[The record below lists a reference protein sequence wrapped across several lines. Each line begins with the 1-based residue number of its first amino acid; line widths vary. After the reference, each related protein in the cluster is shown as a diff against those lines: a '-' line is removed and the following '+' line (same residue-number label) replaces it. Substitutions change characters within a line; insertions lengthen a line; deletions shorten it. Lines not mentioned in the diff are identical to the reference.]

1 MIGKI
6 LGNRYEILQ
15 KIGTGGMG
23 DVYKAH
29 CRRLDR
35 IVAIKTLKSEYN
47 SDNNFIRKFKRESLA
62 TASISHPNIVS
73 IYDVGTEEIDGEKV
87 HYIVMEYIDGITL
100 KEKIQE
106 EGKLSEKI
114 ALNYTVQIAEA
125 LKVAHSKGIVHR
137 DIKSQNIMITKD
149 DRIKVTDF
157 GIARIADNATVTATN
172 AIMGSVHYFS
182 PEQARGTKVDNRSDI
197 YSLGI
202 VLYEML
208 TGELPF
214 DAENPVSVALMQVQ
228 SNMPLP
234 SSKNPQVSQYA
245 DQIVSKM
252 TMKDPQ
258 DRYSDV
264 YLLIRDIKNI
274 QLGRTGTVNYRTQTG
289 STGPISKTAV
299 KSSPILERKNLKK
312 EEPRYIKNKVEKKNS
327 SLPIFLGVL
336 TAILLAFMLLYIV
349 PKMVLTDKPED
360 TQVEEVTTVKVPP
373 LIGLSQD
380 QAREELEKAGLT
392 MDADFA
398 DNYEKANREVLEQS
412 PEAGTEVEQGSAVK
426 VKINVLKDVIE
437 VPNLVGK
444 TLEEAQALVAEAG
457 LTINNIELE
466 YSDEYEENLVIK
478 QEPASGSEVV
488 NDKNLTVY
496 VSKGK
501 EDLSQNIPNLRG
513 VNQEEAKAT
522 LEKLGF
528 VVKIEEI
535 KYTGLD
541 VGDVVDYEPKDV
553 ADKGTEITLY
563 VTTGPEEKPEENNT
577 GNENSG
583 VPESSEENSY
593 GLPETLTVNMPDD
606 NARHNVVILRRT
618 AGGDEYKIYD
628 YNKESSEGDITVT
641 LQYVSKGDV
650 FEVYIDGEKVETKK
664 IN

>member
-62 TASISHPNIVS
+62 AASISHPNIVS

-137 DIKSQNIMITKD
+137 DIKSQNIIITKD

-182 PEQARGTKVDNRSDI
+182 PEQARGAKVDNRSDI

-234 SSKNPQVSQYA
+234 SSKNPQISQYA

-289 STGPISKTAV
+289 PISKTGV
-299 KSSPILERKNLKK
+299 KSSPILERKNYKR

-349 PKMVLTDKPED
+349 PKMMAKEKPED
-360 TQVEEVTTVKVPP
+360 TQVVEVQKVKVPS
-373 LIGLSQD
+373 LVGKSQD
-380 QAREELEKAGLT
+380 QAREELEKLGLT

-398 DNYEKANREVLEQS
+398 DDYEKANREVLEQN
-412 PEAGTEVEQGSAVK
+412 PEEGTEVEQGSAVR

-437 VPNLVGK
+437 VPDLLGK
-444 TLEEAQALVAEAG
+444 TLEEAQALVNKAG

-466 YSDEYEENLVIK
+466 YSSDYEENQVIK
-478 QEPASGSEVV
+478 QDPVAGSEVV

-501 EDLSQNIPNLRG
+501 EDLSQKIPNLRG
-513 VNQEEAKAT
+513 VNNVEAKET
-522 LEKLGF
+522 LEGLGF

-541 VGDVVDYEPKDV
+541 VGDVVDYEPKDE

-563 VTTGPEEKPEENNT
+563 VTTGPEEKTDGGNT
-577 GNENSG
+577 GNETDN
-583 VPESSEENSY
+583 PTTPHEEPA
-593 GLPETLTVNMPDD
+593 GDLPDSLTVKMPDD
-606 NARHNVVILRRT
+606 GGRHNVVIWRRT

-641 LQYVSKGDV
+641 LQYVSKGDI
-650 FEVYIDGEKVETKK
+650 FEVYIDGEKVETKE
-664 IN
+664 IH

>member
-62 TASISHPNIVS
+62 AASISHPNIVS
-73 IYDVGTEEIDGEKV
+73 IYDVGTEEIDEEKV

-106 EGKLSEKI
+106 EGKLSEKNS
-114 ALNYTVQIAEA
+114 LNYTVQIAEA

-182 PEQARGTKVDNRSDI
+182 PEQARGAKVDNRSDI

-258 DRYSDV
+258 DRYTDV

-289 STGPISKTAV
+289 PISKTGV
-299 KSSPILERKNLKK
+299 KSSPILERKNYKR
-312 EEPRYIKNKVEKKNS
+312 EEPRYTKNKVEKKNS

-349 PKMVLTDKPED
+349 PKMMKDKPED
-360 TQVEEVTTVKVPP
+360 NPIVEVQRVRVPS
-373 LIGLSQD
+373 LVGKSQD
-380 QAREELEKAGLT
+380 QAREELEKLGLI

-398 DNYEKANREVLEQS
+398 DDYEKANREVLEQN
-412 PEAGTEVEQGSAVK
+412 PEPDTEVEQGSSVK

-437 VPNLVGK
+437 VPDLLGK
-444 TLEEAQALVAEAG
+444 TIEEAQALVAEAG

-466 YSDEYEENLVIK
+466 YSDEYEENQVIK
-478 QEPASGSEVV
+478 QDPIAGSEVV

-501 EDLSQNIPNLRG
+501 EDLSQKIPNLRG
-513 VNQEEAKAT
+513 VNNAEAKAT
-522 LEKLGF
+522 LEGLGF

-541 VGDVVDYEPKDV
+541 VGDVVDFEPKDE

-563 VTTGPEEKPEENNT
+563 VTTGPEEKTDEGSETNNPSTTPEEPA
-577 GNENSG
+577 GD
-583 VPESSEENSY
+583 
-593 GLPETLTVNMPDD
+593 LPGSLTVKMPDD
-606 NARHNVVILRRT
+606 DGRHNVVIWRRT
-618 AGGDEYKIYD
+618 IGGDEYKIYD

-650 FEVYIDGEKVETKK
+650 FEVYIDGEKVETKE
-664 IN
+664 IH